1 MNHRVKSLTTSRAHA
16 GTQPAVSLHQ
26 RSVAEGVIGKTETCV
41 TSSVA
46 EMHVAAL
53 TADGRSMSALSK
65 NGVMKE
71 TMTTMVLSITSLT
84 DSVSLMEGAI
94 QEESKP
100 SPMI

>member
-1 MNHRVKSLTTSRAHA
+1 
-16 GTQPAVSLHQ
+16 
-26 RSVAEGVIGKTETCV
+26 VAEGVIGKTETCV

-53 TADGRSMSALSK
+53 TVDGRSMSALSK

-84 DSVSLMEGAI
+84 DSVSLKEGAT